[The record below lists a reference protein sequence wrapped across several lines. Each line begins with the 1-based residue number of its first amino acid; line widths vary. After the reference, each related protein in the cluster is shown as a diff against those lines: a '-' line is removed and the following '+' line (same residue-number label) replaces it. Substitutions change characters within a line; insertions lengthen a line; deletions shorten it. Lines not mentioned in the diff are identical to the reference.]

1 MEVALRRRL
10 DGVAEVRISQERQ
23 TAQVIFAPGA
33 PAFAPGEFR
42 AAVGEADVEV
52 LRLEI
57 EACGGLEQED
67 GTTWFV
73 AGPARFIVA
82 DAAPPTPVPRCVS
95 AELDDGV
102 APGRLRRLR
111 PAGID
116 PG

>member
-57 EACGGLEQED
+57 EACGRLEQEA

-73 AGPARFIVA
+73 AAPARFIVA
-82 DAAPPTPVPRCVS
+82 DAPPDAVPRCVS
-95 AELDDGV
+95 AELDDR
-102 APGRLRRLR
+102 ASTGRLRRLR
-111 PAGID
+111 AIAVD
-116 PG
+116 SR